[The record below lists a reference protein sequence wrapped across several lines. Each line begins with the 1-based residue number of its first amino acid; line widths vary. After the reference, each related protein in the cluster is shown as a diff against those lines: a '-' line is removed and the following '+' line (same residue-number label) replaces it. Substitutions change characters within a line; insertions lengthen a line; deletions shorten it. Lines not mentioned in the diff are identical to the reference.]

1 MKRKCQVCGKEN
13 GSCNQYITKTGQG
26 ITIFPSCLV
35 WGMDATSKLA
45 RQAHKDGLLVK
56 PPKPK
61 GEKKKRLL

>member
-26 ITIFPSCLV
+26 ITICPSCLI

-61 GEKKKRLL
+61 GGKKK